1 MWKRLHVKYP
11 LFWSDFNGTW
21 IFLTDSWK
29 EPKCQISSKFIQWE
43 SSCFIWT
50 DGWTDM
56 AKLIVTFCSFEC
68 ANKFKIDTSTCYNRC
83 LWNHWNCSN
92 LLSHVILFITDMM
105 VYMVGV
111 HHMGL
116 KILQPRLLEQET
128 VVDIWNVSCQVW
140 SMPYV
145 DRSSRNSFGFKHHI
159 V

>member
-1 MWKRLHVKYP
+1 
-11 LFWSDFNGTW
+11 
-21 IFLTDSWK
+21 
-29 EPKCQISSKFIQWE
+29 
-43 SSCFIWT
+43 
-50 DGWTDM
+50 
-56 AKLIVTFCSFEC
+56 
-68 ANKFKIDTSTCYNRC
+68 
-83 LWNHWNCSN
+83 
-92 LLSHVILFITDMM
+92 MM